1 MLRYAALRV
10 GKGLTYKKKNKFNST
25 TALGFTIWESAE
37 TETNLLYSLL
47 AISFTASK
55 TQSMP
60 LWVCLSTPF
69 HLSSRIYVFLNV

>member
-10 GKGLTYKKKNKFNST
+10 GKGLTQKKHSESIFNST
-25 TALGFTIWESAE
+25 TAE

>member
-10 GKGLTYKKKNKFNST
+10 GKGLTQKKKHSESIFNST
-25 TALGFTIWESAE
+25 TAE

-60 LWVCLSTPF
+60 LWFCLSTPF